1 MGPRHEM
8 YDTEHFGQHHAH
20 SFQIVYEYDTR
31 YHTRYLQALL
41 FYKKLKN
48 VSCEYDRV
56 NG

>member
-1 MGPRHEM
+1 M
-8 YDTEHFGQHHAH
+8 YDTEHFGQRHAH